1 MIYPFLHKHNDSSY
15 LHFGEF
21 GNLPKNILHLGLILR
36 ADNDLSNEKFLKL
49 VEQNIK
55 KLNIDLVILDC
66 TGDPWDIYCEYRVGL
81 SPVKLQK
88 ILSKFCRTI
97 IVTED
102 WHYYYNPTPCIV
114 YFPYNLWIHSTQKI
128 EQYYDNG
135 AHIEYEAQ
143 LTKTKPLMCLNRNLQ
158 WHRLYVLDKIS
169 KASWLPEVDFSF
181 VLALGNK
188 LQHPEVIEK
197 LTDSER
203 KHLAQLDLPIVLDY
217 EEGCSVQFGFNNGA
231 SNVNTPVYNRC
242 AVNLITETSVDEPNQ
257 VTEKTTKAFSAYQ
270 IPIVVGKPGIN
281 QYLQDLGMDMF
292 GDYVPWRSWD
302 YEPDPRLRMEKI
314 LQFVDTIMQ
323 DTDAILNAH
332 QQFHLRLVSNR
343 NYFHSIEFAD
353 LITKQLKRFDI

>member
-1 MIYPFLHKHNDSSY
+1 
-15 LHFGEF
+15 
-21 GNLPKNILHLGLILR
+21 
-36 ADNDLSNEKFLKL
+36 
-49 VEQNIK
+49 
-55 KLNIDLVILDC
+55 
-66 TGDPWDIYCEYRVGL
+66 
-81 SPVKLQK
+81 
-88 ILSKFCRTI
+88 
-97 IVTED
+97 
-102 WHYYYNPTPCIV
+102 
-114 YFPYNLWIHSTQKI
+114 
-128 EQYYDNG
+128 
-135 AHIEYEAQ
+135 
-143 LTKTKPLMCLNRNLQ
+143 
-158 WHRLYVLDKIS
+158 
-169 KASWLPEVDFSF
+169 
-181 VLALGNK
+181 
-188 LQHPEVIEK
+188 
-197 LTDSER
+197 
-203 KHLAQLDLPIVLDY
+203 VLDY

>member
-1 MIYPFLHKHNDSSY
+1 MIHAFLHKHNDPSH

-21 GNLPKNILHLGLILR
+21 ENLPKNILHVGYILR
-36 ADNDLSNEKFLKL
+36 ANNDLSNEKFIELL
-49 VEQNIK
+49 QHNIK
-55 KLNIDLVILDC
+55 SCQIDLIILDC
-66 TGDPWDIYCEYRVGL
+66 TGDPWDVYFEYRVGL

-88 ILSKFCRTI
+88 ILCKFCRTI

-102 WHYYYNPTPCIV
+102 WHYFYNPNPVIV
-114 YFPYNLWIHSTQKI
+114 FFPYNLWILSTQKI
-128 EQYYDNG
+128 AQYYDNG
-135 AHIEYEAQ
+135 KTVYEAQ

-158 WHRLYVLDKIS
+158 WHRLFVLDKIS